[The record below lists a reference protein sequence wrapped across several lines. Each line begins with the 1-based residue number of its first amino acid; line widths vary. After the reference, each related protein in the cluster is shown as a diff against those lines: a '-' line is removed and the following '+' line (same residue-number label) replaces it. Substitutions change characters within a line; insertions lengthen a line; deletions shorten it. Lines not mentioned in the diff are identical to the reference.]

1 MTGVFKKWQSLYA
14 GKGIAT
20 FPVNDNKK
28 PCTKGYDKI
37 GLNGSAELAE
47 KFSEAE
53 AFGFLAG
60 QRSGVTV
67 LDVDTHD
74 EVVLADSQLRH
85 GKSPFIVITGGGY
98 HAWYRHGGERRQI
111 RPDLNTPIDILGG
124 GLVIAPPS
132 QVAKGEYRIIQGT
145 LDDLERLPPIHG
157 VVDGLRSANA
167 PIPEGKRDNSLF
179 RLGLEQAKHVDDF
192 ATLLD
197 AMRTRNMDCQ
207 PPLADDVVVA
217 KAMSAW
223 RYEQEGR
230 NLVGRGRAVVL
241 SHEFIDRLIAKS
253 PDALVLCSIL
263 KRHHW
268 GRNFVLSKSMAA
280 MVGWGIAR
288 WKRARDML
296 VALGII
302 ECVHPGGLGPHDP
315 PVYGWCDKFTSKGVV

>member
-1 MTGVFKKWQSLYA
+1 VTGVFKKWQSLYA
-14 GKGIAT
+14 EKGIAT

-47 KFSEAE
+47 KFSEAN
-53 AFGFLAG
+53 AFGFMAG
-60 QRSGVTV
+60 RRSGVTV
-67 LDVDTHD
+67 LDVDIHD
-74 EVVLADSQLRH
+74 DIVLADSQLRH
-85 GKSPFIVITGGGY
+85 GKSPFIVMTGNGY

-111 RPDLNTPIDILGG
+111 RPDPNTPIDILGG

-132 QVAKGEYRIIQGT
+132 QVAKAEYQIIQGT
-145 LDDLERLPPIHG
+145 LDDLGCLPPIHAAL
-157 VVDGLRSANA
+157 DGLRSDNA

-179 RLGLEQAKHVDDF
+179 RFGLEQAQHVDDF
-192 ATLLD
+192 ESLLD
-197 AMRTRNMDCQ
+197 AMRTRNMDCR

-241 SHEFIDRLIAKS
+241 SHSTIDRVMAYS
-253 PDALVLCSIL
+253 PDAFVLLTML

-268 GRNFVLSKSMAA
+268 GRDFVLAKPMAA
-280 MVGWGIAR
+280 SMGWTLRR
-288 WKRARDML
+288 WKSARNLL
-296 VALGII
+296 VRLGLIACI
-302 ECVHPGGLGPHDP
+302 HEGGMGP
-315 PVYGWCDKFTSKGVV
+315 K